1 MHNSLAEALIEQG
14 KLDEA
19 INYSQKAIF
28 LEPDLAIYNQTL
40 ALAYEAKLDLWQ
52 AFKTWQK
59 ILSLHPNHSLA
70 TQKISR
76 LETDIALNCIDN
88 GNKLNEAGKIKE
100 AVEFYQQALIL
111 NPQQPMSIYRSCG
124 NNLMTLGKFESAE
137 RVFQQLIKFYPELPD
152 GYDGYARVTQSLGD
166 WELALKRWSE
176 AIFKF
181 PENIGFQ
188 VQKGNTLINLARF
201 DEAKAVFQHLK
212 EKYPN
217 QPQGYENYARL
228 IHRLGDGELA
238 LKLWSEAII
247 KFPKPIVFQVQKG
260 NALINLSRFDEA
272 EAVFQQLKEKYPNRP
287 HG

>member
-100 AVEFYQQALIL
+100 AVEFYTSYF
-111 NPQQPMSIYRSCG
+111 NG
-124 NNLMTLGKFESAE
+124 VTAE
-137 RVFQQLIKFYPELPD
+137 EI
-152 GYDGYARVTQSLGD
+152 
-166 WELALKRWSE
+166 W
-176 AIFKF
+176 
-181 PENIGFQ
+181 
-188 VQKGNTLINLARF
+188 
-201 DEAKAVFQHLK
+201 
-212 EKYPN
+212 
-217 QPQGYENYARL
+217 
-228 IHRLGDGELA
+228 
-238 LKLWSEAII
+238 
-247 KFPKPIVFQVQKG
+247 
-260 NALINLSRFDEA
+260 
-272 EAVFQQLKEKYPNRP
+272 
-287 HG
+287 